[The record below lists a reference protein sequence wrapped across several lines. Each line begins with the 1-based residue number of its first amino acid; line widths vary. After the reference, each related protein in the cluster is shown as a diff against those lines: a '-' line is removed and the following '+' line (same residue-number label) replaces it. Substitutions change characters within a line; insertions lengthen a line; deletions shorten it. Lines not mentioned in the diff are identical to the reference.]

1 LVDNP
6 PTVNTIQAGQA
17 ILDKWQLFDAATGQP
32 ISDPMSHHLPDGH
45 AHTEGR
51 HHAQGG
57 VPVQEVAAAR

>member
-1 LVDNP
+1 MDNP

-45 AHTEGR
+45 AHTEKDGTT
-51 HHAQGG
+51 HKAEFQFKK
-57 VPVQEVAAAR
+57 